1 MTELLVLHIAKR
13 EIQAVSLDGTHVRTL
28 VTNVDET
35 PDGIVVDH
43 ARGHIYWTN
52 MGRPD
57 PESGRGARS
66 TFFTRN
72 GSLERV
78 NLDGSDRR
86 TIVPRG
92 AFTTGK
98 QLTADFD
105 AGLLYWCDR
114 EGMQVLRCRL
124 DGSELETLVVAGTG
138 ADTQDPRNH
147 CVGVAVDPVHRLIYW
162 TQKGAPDAGQGRIFR
177 CGSEIP
183 AGQTAADRDDIELL
197 WKDLPEPIDLDLD
210 SVGRLVWTDRGAEP
224 DGNTLNRGQVQPHE
238 GTYTILARGY
248 DEAIGLAT
256 PDGVTYYVSELRSG
270 GIRVVNLQDG
280 SDRHLAQLGPGVT
293 GIALAEL

>member
-13 EIQAVSLDGTHVRTL
+13 EILAVSLDGSRVRTL
-28 VTNVDET
+28 VGDVDET
-35 PDGIVVDH
+35 PDGIVVDQ

-52 MGRPD
+52 MGTPD
-57 PESGRGARS
+57 AGSGRGAHS

-92 AFTTGK
+92 ASTTGK

-124 DGSELETLVVAGTG
+124 DGSGLETLVAAGTD
-138 ADTQDPRNH
+138 AQDPRNH
-147 CVGVAVDPVHRLIYW
+147 CVGVAVDPVNRLVYW
-162 TQKGAPDAGQGRIFR
+162 TQKGAPDAGEGRIFR
-177 CGSEIP
+177 CGTEIP
-183 AGQTAADRDDIELL
+183 AGMTATNRDDIELL
-197 WKDLPEPIDLDLD
+197 WQDLPEPIDLDLD
-210 SVGRLVWTDRGAEP
+210 GSGNLVWTDRGAEP
-224 DGNTLNRGQVQPHE
+224 DGNTLNRGQVQPAV
-238 GTYTILARGY
+238 GPYTILSRGFQ
-248 DEAIGLAT
+248 EAIGLAT
-256 PDGVTYYVSELRSG
+256 ADDATYYVSELRSG
-270 GIRVVNLQDG
+270 GIRAVNLADG
-280 SDRHLAQLGPGVT
+280 SSRVLAQLGPGVT
-293 GIALAEL
+293 GVALAEL

>member
-13 EIQAVSLDGTHVRTL
+13 AILAVSLDGSRVRTL
-28 VTNVDET
+28 VADVDET
-35 PDGIVVDH
+35 PDGIVVDQ

-52 MGRPD
+52 MGTPD
-57 PESGRGARS
+57 PETGR

-124 DGSELETLVVAGTG
+124 DGSGLETLVVAGSG
-138 ADTQDPRNH
+138 PDAQDPRHH
-147 CVGVAVDPVHRLIYW
+147 CVGIAVDPVQQLVYW
-162 TQKGAPDAGQGRIFR
+162 TQKGASDAGQGRIFR
-177 CGSEIP
+177 CRTDVPVGH
-183 AGQTAADRDDIELL
+183 TAAGRADIELL
-197 WKDLPEPIDLDLD
+197 WQDLPEPIDLDLD
-210 SVGRLVWTDRGAEP
+210 ASGNLVWTDRGAEP
-224 DGNTLNRGQVQPHE
+224 NGNTLNRGRVQPTV
-238 GTYTILARGY
+238 GTYDIVSRGY
-248 DEAIGLAT
+248 QEAIGLTTADDT
-256 PDGVTYYVSELRSG
+256 TYYVSELRTG
-270 GIRVVNLQDG
+270 GIRVVNLADG
-280 SDRHLAQLGPGVT
+280 TDRELTQLGPGVT
-293 GIALAEL
+293 GVALAEL

>member
-13 EIQAVSLDGTHVRTL
+13 EIQAVSLDGSRVRTL
-28 VTNVDET
+28 VADVDET
-35 PDGIVVDH
+35 PDGIVVDQ

-52 MGRPD
+52 MGTPD
-57 PESGRGARS
+57 PDSGRGAFS

-114 EGMQVLRCRL
+114 EGMRVLRCQL
-124 DGSELETLVVAGTG
+124 DGSGLETLAVAGTD
-138 ADTQDPRNH
+138 AQDARNH
-147 CVGVAVDPVHRLIYW
+147 CVGIAVDPANRLVYW

-177 CGSEIP
+177 CGTEIP
-183 AGQTAADRDDIELL
+183 VGRTATDRDDIELL
-197 WKDLPEPIDLDLD
+197 WQDLPEPIDLDLD
-210 SVGRLVWTDRGAEP
+210 DSGRLVWTDRGAEP
-224 DGNTLNRGQVQPHE
+224 DGNTLNRGQVQPAVGVHE
-238 GTYTILARGY
+238 ILARGY
-248 DEAIGLAT
+248 QEAIGVAT
-256 PDGVTYYVSELRSG
+256 ADYVTYYVSELRTG
-270 GIRVVNLQDG
+270 GIRVLNLAEG
-280 SDRHLAQLGPGVT
+280 TDRELAQLGPGVT
-293 GIALAEL
+293 GVALAEL

>member
-13 EIQAVSLDGTHVRTL
+13 EMQVVSLDGSRVRML
-28 VTNVDET
+28 VSDVDET
-35 PDGIVVDH
+35 PDGIVVDQ

-52 MGRPD
+52 MGTPD
-57 PESGRGARS
+57 EGSGRGAHS

-124 DGSELETLVVAGTG
+124 DGSELETLVVAGTD
-138 ADTQDPRNH
+138 AQDARNH
-147 CVGVAVDPVHRLIYW
+147 CVGIAVDPVNRLVYW
-162 TQKGAPDAGQGRIFR
+162 TQKGASDAGQGRIFR
-177 CGSEIP
+177 CGTEIP
-183 AGQTAADRDDIELL
+183 PRQTATDRDDVELL
-197 WKDLPEPIDLDLD
+197 WRDLPEPIDLDLD
-210 SVGRLVWTDRGAEP
+210 DSGHLVWTDRGAEP
-224 DGNTLNRGQVQPHE
+224 DGNTLNRGQVQPEVGAH
-238 GTYTILARGY
+238 TILSRGY
-248 DEAIGLAT
+248 QEAIGLAT
-256 PDGVTYYVSELRSG
+256 PDYTTYYVSELRSG
-270 GIRVVNLQDG
+270 GIRVLNLDDG
-280 SDRHLAQLGPGVT
+280 SDCELAQLGPGAT

>member
-13 EIQAVSLDGTHVRTL
+13 EIQAVSLDGSRVRTL
-28 VTNVDET
+28 VADVDET
-35 PDGIVVDH
+35 PDGIVVDQ

-52 MGRPD
+52 MGTPD
-57 PESGRGARS
+57 PGSGRGSRS

-78 NLDGSDRR
+78 TLDGSDRR

-98 QLTADFD
+98 QLTADFG

-124 DGSELETLVVAGTG
+124 DGSGLETLVVAGTD
-138 ADTQDPRNH
+138 AQDARNH
-147 CVGVAVDPVHRLIYW
+147 CVGIAIDPVNRLVYW

-177 CGSEIP
+177 CGTNIP
-183 AGQTAADRDDIELL
+183 VGRTAADRDDIELL
-197 WKDLPEPIDLDLD
+197 WQDLPEPIDLDLD
-210 SVGRLVWTDRGAEP
+210 DSGRLVWTDRGAEP
-224 DGNTLNRGQVQPHE
+224 DGNTLNRGQVQPAAGAYE
-238 GTYTILARGY
+238 ILSRGY
-248 DEAIGLAT
+248 QEAIGLAT
-256 PDGVTYYVSELRSG
+256 TDCTTYYVSELRSG
-270 GIRVVNLQDG
+270 GIRAVNLADG
-280 SDRHLAQLGPGVT
+280 TDRELAQLGPGVT
-293 GIALAEL
+293 GVALAEL

>member
-13 EIQAVSLDGTHVRTL
+13 EMQVVSLDGSRVRTL
-28 VTNVDET
+28 VSDVDET
-35 PDGIVVDH
+35 PDGIVVDQV
-43 ARGHIYWTN
+43 RGHIYWTN
-52 MGRPD
+52 MGTPD
-57 PESGRGARS
+57 EGSGRGAHS

-72 GSLERV
+72 GSVERV

-124 DGSELETLVVAGTG
+124 DGSELETLVVAGTD
-138 ADTQDPRNH
+138 AQDARNH
-147 CVGVAVDPVHRLIYW
+147 CVGIAVDPVNRLVYW
-162 TQKGAPDAGQGRIFR
+162 TQKGASDAGQGRIFR
-177 CGSEIP
+177 CGTEIP
-183 AGQTAADRDDIELL
+183 PRQTATDRDDVELL
-197 WKDLPEPIDLDLD
+197 WRDLPEPIDLDLD
-210 SVGRLVWTDRGAEP
+210 DSGHLVWTDRGAEP
-224 DGNTLNRGQVQPHE
+224 DGNTLNRGQVQPEVGAH
-238 GTYTILARGY
+238 TILSRGY
-248 DEAIGLAT
+248 QEAIGLAT
-256 PDGVTYYVSELRSG
+256 PDYTTYYVSELRSG
-270 GIRVVNLQDG
+270 GIRVLNLDDG
-280 SDRHLAQLGPGVT
+280 SDCELAQLGPGAT

>member
-13 EIQAVSLDGTHVRTL
+13 EIQAVSLDGSRVRT
-28 VTNVDET
+28 VVADVDET
-35 PDGIVVDH
+35 PDGIVVDQ

-52 MGRPD
+52 MGTPD
-57 PESGRGARS
+57 PDSGRGAFS

-98 QLTADFD
+98 QLTADLD

-124 DGSELETLVVAGTG
+124 DGSGLETLVVAGTD
-138 ADTQDPRNH
+138 AQDARNH
-147 CVGVAVDPVHRLIYW
+147 CVGIAVDPVNRLVYW

-177 CGSEIP
+177 SGTEIP
-183 AGQTAADRDDIELL
+183 VGRTAADRDDIELL
-197 WKDLPEPIDLDLD
+197 WQDLPEPIDLNLD
-210 SVGRLVWTDRGAEP
+210 DSGRLVWTDRGAEP
-224 DGNTLNRGQVQPHE
+224 DGNTLNRGQVQPAVGAYE
-238 GTYTILARGY
+238 ILARGY
-248 DEAIGLAT
+248 QEAIGVAT
-256 PDGVTYYVSELRSG
+256 ADYTTYYVSELRSG
-270 GIRVVNLQDG
+270 GIRVLNLADG
-280 SDRHLAQLGPGVT
+280 TDRELTQLGPGVT
-293 GIALAEL
+293 GVALAEL

>member
-13 EIQAVSLDGTHVRTL
+13 EIQAVSLDGSRVRT
-28 VTNVDET
+28 VVADVDET
-35 PDGIVVDH
+35 PDGIVVDQ

-52 MGRPD
+52 MGTPD
-57 PESGRGARS
+57 PASGRGAFS

-124 DGSELETLVVAGTG
+124 DGSGMETLVVAGTD
-138 ADTQDPRNH
+138 AQDERNH
-147 CVGVAVDPVHRLIYW
+147 CVGIAVDPVNRLVYW

-183 AGQTAADRDDIELL
+183 AGQTAADRQDIELL
-197 WKDLPEPIDLDLD
+197 WQDLPEPIDLDLD
-210 SVGRLVWTDRGAEP
+210 SAGNLVWTDRGAEP
-224 DGNTLNRGQVQPHE
+224 DGNTLNRGRVQPAV
-238 GTYTILARGY
+238 GSYDIVSRGY
-248 DEAIGLAT
+248 HEAIGLAT
-256 PDGVTYYVSELRSG
+256 LDYTTYYVSELRTG
-270 GIRVVNLQDG
+270 GIRVVNLADG
-280 SDRHLAQLGPGVT
+280 TDRELAQLGPGVT
-293 GIALAEL
+293 GVALAEL